1 MKKYK
6 QLNLEERV
14 TIKVLL
20 QQEKFKRAIARY
32 LGRSPSLICAELEQE
47 AFIFLRHSLKLF
59 QELQFLILAL
69 LLLPLLHLLILLLFQ
84 ALFCKNLISCF

>member
-20 QQEKFKRAIARY
+20 QQGKSKRAVARY
-32 LGRSPSLICAELEQE
+32 LGRSPSTIHREIRRGITLDGTYFAESTERLIRQ
-47 AFIFLRHSLKLF
+47 RKLNDK
-59 QELQFLILAL
+59 EDI
-69 LLLPLLHLLILLLFQ
+69 
-84 ALFCKNLISCF
+84 KE